1 MKNYFYL
8 SILITFFLWASCDK
22 VENAY
27 PPGVSSGG
35 GLNWEL
41 YPDGDSSTYVSNG
54 LWTSF
59 TQNTN
64 TDRNVLIEDFTGHKC
79 IFCPAA
85 ATEAENIKDANPG
98 RVYVAGIHT
107 SPFGVGNFQEIDPP
121 IYEHDFT
128 CAEGLAIGRYFGD
141 DWPGSLFQGNPFGA
155 VSRVDPNTGQPVTS
169 PTNWASITSQ
179 ILSTNDLKVNIQAD
193 VNYFPSTRGVFLHT
207 ELDKIDNS
215 LTNEL
220 RVVVYLIEDTI
231 QKPQL
236 FPSPTNDSLEYVHH
250 HVMRGTVDGFSLG
263 QQLDSAHEI
272 NNDDKYYFNYSY
284 ELPIQYVASNMD
296 LLIYVRDN
304 VTEEIYHV
312 IKKDIE

>member
-8 SILITFFLWASCDK
+8 PILVAFFVWAGCDK

-27 PPGVSSGG
+27 PPGVNSG
-35 GLNWEL
+35 GLNWDL
-41 YPDGDSSTYVSNG
+41 YPDGDSTTYVTNG
-54 LWTSF
+54 LWPSF
-59 TQNTN
+59 SQNMN

-85 ATEAENIKDANPG
+85 AAEAGNIKDANPG

-128 CAEGLAIGRYFGD
+128 CTEGLAIGRYFGD

-155 VSRVDPNTGQPVTS
+155 VSRIDPNTSEPVTS
-169 PTNWASITSQ
+169 PTNWESITTQ
-179 ILSTNDLKVNIQAD
+179 ILLANDLKVNIQAD
-193 VNYFPSTRGVFLHT
+193 VNYFSSTRGVFLHT
-207 ELDKIDNS
+207 ELEKIDNA
-215 LTNEL
+215 LNNEL

-236 FPSPTNDSLEYVHH
+236 FPSPINDSLEYVHH
-250 HVMRGTVDGFSLG
+250 HVMRGTVDGFALG
-263 QQLDSAHEI
+263 QILDAVHSP
-272 NNDDKYYFNYSY
+272 NNDEKYYFNYSY
-284 ELPIQYVASNMD
+284 ELPTQYDASNMQ
-296 LLIYVRDN
+296 LLIYVRDA

>member
-1 MKNYFYL
+1 MKKYFYL
-8 SILITFFLWASCDK
+8 LILPVSIAMVSCDK

-27 PPGVSSGG
+27 PPGLSSQG
-35 GLNWEL
+35 GLNWDL
-41 YPDGDSSTYVSNG
+41 YPNGDSAVYVSNG
-54 LWTSF
+54 LWPSF
-59 TQNTN
+59 AQNTN

-85 ATEAENIKDANPG
+85 ATEATNIKDANPG

-128 CAEGLAIGRYFGD
+128 CAEGLAIGQYFGD

-155 VSRVDPNTGQPVTS
+155 VSRMDPNTSEPVTS

-179 ILSTNDLKVNIQAD
+179 ILSANELKVNIQAD
-193 VNYFPSTRGVFLHT
+193 VNYFSSTRGVFLHT
-207 ELDKIDNS
+207 ELEKIDNT
-215 LTNEL
+215 LNNEL
-220 RVVVYLIEDTI
+220 RVVVYLIQDTI

-236 FPSPTNDSLEYVHH
+236 FPSPINDSLEYVHH
-250 HVMRGTVDGFSLG
+250 HVMRGTVDGFALG
-263 QQLDSAHEI
+263 QILDATHSP
-272 NNDDKYYFNYSY
+272 NNDEKYYFNYSY
-284 ELPIQYVASNMD
+284 ELPTQYDPSNMQ
-296 LLIYVRDN
+296 LLIYVRDA